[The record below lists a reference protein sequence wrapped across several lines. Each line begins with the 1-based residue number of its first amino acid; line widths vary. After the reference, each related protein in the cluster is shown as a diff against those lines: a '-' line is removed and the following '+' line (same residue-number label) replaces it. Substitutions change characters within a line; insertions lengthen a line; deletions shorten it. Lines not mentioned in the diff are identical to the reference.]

1 MTHQTPL
8 DHFCVVDLGNDEVDH
23 ILTAVITP
31 EHAPIPTIYQQT
43 LPAPSSPGLT
53 PLVDASPQCWTW
65 FRPSALAA
73 EKKTLGKSSDYENS
87 TAGFP
92 IFHLQESGRQCI
104 QGNFNSECECF
115 LSCAVVGALILCHL
129 LVCNTTSSLC
139 CSESCASPQHP
150 VAVIISTPM
159 DSSTSSH
166 LYSKSQ
172 NPKILV
178 TIMLT
183 NLSPNC
189 REWRKGCFPNM
200 QRLG

>member
-43 LPAPSSPGLT
+43 FPAPSSPGLT

-73 EKKTLGKSSDYENS
+73 EKKTWSPDDGDSDYENS

-92 IFHLQESGRQCI
+92 IFHLQDAMAQESGRQCI

-115 LSCAVVGALILCHL
+115 PVMCCCRRINSLP
-129 LVCNTTSSLC
+129 LVSIKSATPPP
-139 CSESCASPQHP
+139 AS
-150 VAVIISTPM
+150 VA
-159 DSSTSSH
+159 
-166 LYSKSQ
+166 
-172 NPKILV
+172 
-178 TIMLT
+178 
-183 NLSPNC
+183 LSPVLPLNTLS
-189 REWRKGCFPNM
+189 
-200 QRLG
+200 QLLSLL

>member
-43 LPAPSSPGLT
+43 FPAPSSPGLT

-73 EKKTLGKSSDYENS
+73 EKKTWSPDDGDSDYENS

-92 IFHLQESGRQCI
+92 IFHLQDAMAQESGRQCI

-129 LVCNTTSSLC
+129 LVS
-139 CSESCASPQHP
+139 SPQHHLQP
-150 VAVIISTPM
+150 LLLWVLCFPSRPCR
-159 DSSTSSH
+159 SYY
-166 LYSKSQ
+166 LYSDGFFHQLTLILKIPKPE
-172 NPKILV
+172 NPRYDNAAELLR
-178 TIMLT
+178 MA
-183 NLSPNC
+183 
-189 REWRKGCFPNM
+189 
-200 QRLG
+200 